1 MRNIAICDDEPLYR
15 ERLAQSVRAHGNG
28 QAAQLQLFDSPAA
41 LLQAVHMHGYA
52 PDIAVL
58 DIQMDEMTGIEL
70 AKQLNAALPQ
80 CAIIFVSSFLGF
92 ATDVYEAEH
101 TYFILKSELEQRIG
115 TALQRALNRNV
126 PPVLHYPVTQGY
138 RSVSCA
144 QVLCLERILRR
155 TKLTL
160 LGGITEGQ
168 RCRLRSCWMRRPRSS
183 SSAATR
189 ATGSTSGRSRRWK
202 MIASCCR
209 AACAFPSAA
218 PTAALRASSSSPACR
233 YKPAP
238 P

>member
-1 MRNIAICDDEPLYR
+1 MRNMAICDDEPLYR

-115 TALQRALNRNV
+115 TALQRALNRKV

-160 LGGITEGQ
+160 LGGITEWTALPPAELLDAEAAQ
-168 RCRLRSCWMRRPRSS
+168 QFIRCHQSYWVNFRQIETMENDCFLLPGGLRVPISRTYRSTAREQFFSRLQ
-183 SSAATR
+183 
-189 ATGSTSGRSRRWK
+189 
-202 MIASCCR
+202 I
-209 AACAFPSAA
+209 
-218 PTAALRASSSSPACR
+218 
-233 YKPAP
+233 
-238 P
+238 

>member
-1 MRNIAICDDEPLYR
+1 
-15 ERLAQSVRAHGNG
+15 
-28 QAAQLQLFDSPAA
+28 
-41 LLQAVHMHGYA
+41 
-52 PDIAVL
+52 
-58 DIQMDEMTGIEL
+58 MDEMTGIEL

-115 TALQRALNRNV
+115 TALQRALNRKV

-160 LGGITEGQ
+160 LGGITEWTALPPAELLDGSFIFV
-168 RCRLRSCWMRRPRSS
+168 LLAFRSS
-183 SSAATR
+183 AGHFLQRQRKVTIWARVHSA
-189 ATGSTSGRSRRWK
+189 SGLKVVRVVPVV
-202 MIASCCR
+202 IASFTAHR
-209 AACAFPSAA
+209 TASA
-218 PTAALRASSSSPACR
+218 
-233 YKPAP
+233 
-238 P
+238 

>member
-115 TALQRALNRNV
+115 TALQRALNRKV

-160 LGGITEGQ
+160 LGGITEWTALPPGG
-168 RCRLRSCWMRRPRSS
+168 
-183 SSAATR
+183 AA
-189 ATGSTSGRSRRWK
+189 GCGG
-202 MIASCCR
+202 R
-209 AACAFPSAA
+209 AAVHPL
-218 PTAALRASSSSPACR
+218 PPELLGQLPADR
-233 YKPAP
+233 DDGK
-238 P
+238 

>member
-160 LGGITEGQ
+160 LGGITEWTALPPAELLDAEAAQ
-168 RCRLRSCWMRRPRSS
+168 QFIRCHQSYWVNFRQIETMENDCFLLPGGLRVPISHTYRSTAREQFFPRLQ
-183 SSAATR
+183 
-189 ATGSTSGRSRRWK
+189 
-202 MIASCCR
+202 I
-209 AACAFPSAA
+209 
-218 PTAALRASSSSPACR
+218 
-233 YKPAP
+233 
-238 P
+238 

>member
-115 TALQRALNRNV
+115 TALQRALNRKV

-160 LGGITEGQ
+160 LGGITEWTALPPAELLDAEAAQ
-168 RCRLRSCWMRRPRSS
+168 QFIRCHQSYWVNLSRVRCIRDGAFVMESGGCVPISRTYQHPAREAFFRSLVD
-183 SSAATR
+183 
-189 ATGSTSGRSRRWK
+189 GEK
-202 MIASCCR
+202 
-209 AACAFPSAA
+209 
-218 PTAALRASSSSPACR
+218 
-233 YKPAP
+233 
-238 P
+238 

>member
-115 TALQRALNRNV
+115 TALQRALNRKV

-144 QVLCLERILRR
+144 GAVSGAHSPQNKAHAAGRHNRMDSAAACGAAGCGGRAAVHPLPPE
-155 TKLTL
+155 L
-160 LGGITEGQ
+160 LGQ
-168 RCRLRSCWMRRPRSS
+168 L
-183 SSAATR
+183 
-189 ATGSTSGRSRRWK
+189 
-202 MIASCCR
+202 
-209 AACAFPSAA
+209 
-218 PTAALRASSSSPACR
+218 PADR
-233 YKPAP
+233 DDGK
-238 P
+238 

>member
-115 TALQRALNRNV
+115 TALQRALNRKV

-160 LGGITEGQ
+160 LGGITEWTA
-168 RCRLRSCWMRRPRSS
+168 LPPAELLDAE
-183 SSAATR
+183 AAQQFIR
-189 ATGSTSGRSRRWK
+189 
-202 MIASCCR
+202 
-209 AACAFPSAA
+209 
-218 PTAALRASSSSPACR
+218 
-233 YKPAP
+233 
-238 P
+238 

>member
-101 TYFILKSELEQRIG
+101 TYFILKSELGAAHRNRAAEGAEPESAAGSALSRDAGLPQRF
-115 TALQRALNRNV
+115 LRAGAVSGAHSPQNKAHAAGRHNRMDSAAACGAAGCGGRAAV
-126 PPVLHYPVTQGY
+126 HPLPP
-138 RSVSCA
+138 
-144 QVLCLERILRR
+144 E
-155 TKLTL
+155 L
-160 LGGITEGQ
+160 LGQ
-168 RCRLRSCWMRRPRSS
+168 L
-183 SSAATR
+183 
-189 ATGSTSGRSRRWK
+189 
-202 MIASCCR
+202 
-209 AACAFPSAA
+209 
-218 PTAALRASSSSPACR
+218 PADR
-233 YKPAP
+233 DDGK
-238 P
+238 